1 MYETRQQTLLQQDE
15 NKREDIKA
23 AKGVVAGMGK
33 AQGQAAPVNN
43 RRALGDIGN
52 LVGAAACPNASKEGQ
67 IELQNLEKKVP
78 LPVIDRPVTRSL
90 VARLADNHAS
100 YDKEESKAVEE
111 AATGI
116 AQMKLSETQEDS
128 SVDSNQVSNSTE
140 VPPGHPARIKEL
152 QLNGRGKR
160 AVAAGKERKG
170 RTLTATLTARSEA
183 VCGGFKP
190 EVVVDPVANID
201 AGDIGNQ
208 LAVVDYIEDI
218 YSFYRKAEMQYCVP
232 PNYMS
237 NQLHINEKMRAVLI
251 DWLIE
256 VHYKFKLM
264 PETLFLTTNLIDRYL
279 ALQSVERKNLQLVG
293 MTAMLVASKYEE
305 IWAPEIQDLIVISDN
320 AYTRQQILDM
330 EKVML
335 NVLRFNLCIPTPYM
349 FLVRFLKAA
358 ASDQQMNMLAFYF
371 VELCMVDYTMLRF
384 SPSMLAAAA
393 VFLARNTLKSGQ
405 DARWNATLR
414 WHSSYKEAQLI
425 ECASLIVALH
435 KKAGE
440 GNVTVVH
447 RKYAQAKYHAVALL
461 NPPSIIVA
469 ASSSENAAGEHHP
482 K

>member
-1 MYETRQQTLLQQDE
+1 MYETRQTALQQDE
-15 NKREDIKA
+15 NKREEIKG
-23 AKGVVAGMGK
+23 AKGAVAGFAK

-52 LVGAAACPNASKEGQ
+52 LVGAAGSTNAAKEGQ
-67 IELQNLEKKVP
+67 IE
-78 LPVIDRPVTRSL
+78 SFG
-90 VARLADNHAS
+90 ARLADNYAS
-100 YDKEESKAVEE
+100 LKEEESKRVEE
-111 AATGI
+111 ATAGI
-116 AQMKLSETQEDS
+116 NQMKLSEKQEDS
-128 SVDSNQVSNSTE
+128 SVDSNEVSNSKD
-140 VPPGHPARIKEL
+140 VPPGHPARMKEI
-152 QLNGRGKR
+152 LNARGKR

-183 VCGGFKP
+183 ACGGFKP
-190 EVVVDPVANID
+190 EVAEDPVTNID
-201 AGDIGNQ
+201 AGDTGNQ

-218 YSFYRKAEMQYCVP
+218 YSFYRKTEKQSCVSP
-232 PNYMS
+232 DYMS
-237 NQLHINEKMRAVLI
+237 QQVNINEKMRAVLI

-279 ALQSVERKNLQLVG
+279 ALQSVERKSLQLVG
-293 MTAMLVASKYEE
+293 MTAMLIASKYEE
-305 IWAPEIQDLIVISDN
+305 IWAPEIQDLITISDN

-371 VELCMVDYTMLRF
+371 VELCMVDYTMLEF
-384 SPSMLAAAA
+384 TPSMLAASA
-393 VFLARNTLKSGQ
+393 VYLARNTLKSGLE
-405 DARWNATLR
+405 ARWNATLQ
-414 WHSSYKEAQLI
+414 WHSNYKEAELI
-425 ECASLIVALH
+425 ECVSLIVALH

-440 GNVTVVH
+440 GNVTVVY
-447 RKYAQAKYHAVALL
+447 RKYAQGKFNSVALL
-461 NPPSIIVA
+461 NPPTIVA
-469 ASSSENAAGEHHP
+469 AASGTVNSIGDNHS